1 MKRLIF
7 LLMMLP
13 VMAQAQNFEFGV
25 NGGLSLHARPAGNRF
40 TWQED
45 PKASYYLSARAN
57 LKLPRYRFGVGVE
70 MVNIRQVNTLLYNY
84 TYEVENNIAKPLVV
98 PHAFLNRTFDMSNGY
113 AYVGAMLGA
122 AIAKTG
128 VNVLQYSSPNVVS
141 GYTTEYFSVTGLTGG
156 LQAGWM
162 FNIVKNLGL
171 NTEAAVRLTSFKYE
185 PPTPAPDNRYRY
197 RVFYFPFSVGLR
209 YGI

>member
-1 MKRLIF
+1 MKRLLL
-7 LLMMLP
+7 LLMVLP
-13 VMAQAQNFEFGV
+13 MMAQAQNFEFGV
-25 NGGLSLHARPAGNRF
+25 NGGLSLHTRPAGNRY

-45 PKASYYLSARAN
+45 TKASYYLSARAN
-57 LKLPRYRFGVGVE
+57 LKLPRYRLGIGVE
-70 MVNIRQVNTLLYNY
+70 MVNIRQTNNLSYNY
-84 TYEVENNIAKPLVV
+84 TYEVQNNIAKPLIV
-98 PHAFLNRTFDMSNGY
+98 PHAYLNRTFNRSNGY
-113 AYVGAMLGA
+113 AYIGAMLGA

-128 VNVLQYSSPNVVS
+128 VNVWQYTTAGTTS

-162 FNIVKNLGL
+162 FTIARNLGL
-171 NTEAAVRLTSFKYE
+171 NTEAAVRLTNFKYE
-185 PPTPAPDNRYRY
+185 PPTPTPDNRYRY